1 MSPQRL
7 AAVPIRAQA
16 RLATTLYSRIAAAL
30 AEVQVWRLKRQLLA
44 MDPGL
49 FKDAGVSPGQ
59 IDWLVR
65 HGRDP

>member
-7 AAVPIRAQA
+7 PVVSTPAQA
-16 RLATTLYSRIAAAL
+16 RLVTTVHSWIAAGL
-30 AEVQVWRLKRQLLA
+30 TEVQIWRRKRQLLS

-49 FKDAGVSPGQ
+49 FKDAGVSAGQ

-65 HGRDP
+65 NGRDP

>member
-1 MSPQRL
+1 MSPHRL
-7 AAVPIRAQA
+7 PALSTPAQA
-16 RLATTLYSRIAAAL
+16 RLVTTIYSSIAAAL
-30 AEVQVWRLKRQLLA
+30 AEVQVWRMKRQLLS

-65 HGRDP
+65 HGRGS

>member
-7 AAVPIRAQA
+7 PTVSTPAQA
-16 RLATTLYSRIAAAL
+16 RLVTTVYSWIAAAL
-30 AEVQVWRLKRQLLA
+30 AEVQVWRSKRQLLS

-49 FKDAGVSPGQ
+49 FKDAGVSSGQ